1 MDTKLLLTLEVA
13 SISQNFEILV
23 PDFLKVKELV
33 PLFVKV
39 AEELSGNL
47 YKSSGME
54 FLCSAVENTIL
65 DSNSTLEEY
74 NIKNGDHL
82 IML

>member
-13 SISQNFEILV
+13 SISHSYEVLV
-23 PDFLKVKELV
+23 PDFLKVKELL
-33 PLFVKV
+33 PLFVRI
-39 AEELSGNL
+39 AREQSGGL
-47 YKSSGME
+47 YRSSGTE
-54 FLCSAVENTIL
+54 FLCSIAENTLL
-65 DSNSTLEEY
+65 DANSTLEEY

>member
-13 SISQNFEILV
+13 SISQRYEVLV
-23 PDFLKVKELV
+23 PDFLKVKELI
-33 PLFVKV
+33 PLFVKI
-39 AEELSGNL
+39 AKERSGDL
-47 YKSSGME
+47 YQSSGTE
-54 FLCSAVENTIL
+54 FLCSVAENTLL
-65 DSNSTLEEY
+65 DANSTLGEY

>member
-13 SISQNFEILV
+13 SISQNFEVLV

-33 PLFVKV
+33 PLFVKI

-54 FLCSAVENTIL
+54 FICSSVEDTIL
-65 DSNSTLEEY
+65 DSNSTLGEY

>member
-13 SISQNFEILV
+13 SISQNYEILA
-23 PDFLKVKELV
+23 PGFLKIKELV
-33 PLFVKV
+33 PLLVKI
-39 AEELSGNL
+39 ARERSGDL
-47 YKSSGME
+47 YQSSGTE
-54 FLCSAVENTIL
+54 FLCSVEENTLL
-65 DSNSTLEEY
+65 DANSTLQDY